1 MTISD
6 TQMASWQAIAKE
18 LGERQNDVY
27 QFILENNGAAAFEI
41 AEFLHLPL
49 HSISGRVTELHQ
61 MGRICD
67 SGLRIFN
74 DSTKRKVIVWTAHTQ
89 QLKFIQNGK
98 GA

>member
-1 MTISD
+1 MVSD
-6 TQMASWQAIAKE
+6 TQIASWSQLQGE
-18 LGERQNDVY
+18 LGERQNEVY
-27 QFILENNGAAAFEI
+27 KFILENNGAAGFEI

-89 QLKFIQNGK
+89 QLKFTQNGK